1 MSTYLVHNQHMRI
14 LFWRVLM
21 SNLRRGQ
28 SDLNSTKH
36 GGAPTKL
43 TAKIHR
49 AIVASVRN
57 GNYVGT
63 AAKAAG
69 VARSTVSAWKR
80 KADSGIEPYA
90 RLFAEIE
97 AVSAKA
103 EEETVSELRSNPDWR
118 AKAWWLEH
126 GPMREA
132 WRTDSAGQATE
143 LAVALLDQLR
153 TRSVAQQ
160 AEQPMLEEAS
170 YTDDD

>member
-1 MSTYLVHNQHMRI
+1 MN
-14 LFWRVLM
+14 
-21 SNLRRGQ
+21 NLRRGQ
-28 SDLNSTKH
+28 SDLNSTKS

-69 VARSTVSAWKR
+69 VARSPVSAGKR
-80 KADSGIEPYA
+80 TADSGIEPYS
-90 RLFAEIE
+90 RLFTELE

-126 GPMREA
+126 GPMREV

-153 TRSVAQQ
+153 TRSLAQQ

-170 YTDDD
+170 YIADDYVVTPHTAEGQQPKP